1 MLPLMRLGELTN
13 PGRITSPMK
22 NSIFGYVFGS
32 LHCCSKPIPM
42 GWIPFSDYVV
52 RNANQPIAELL
63 DSASDCFSQARHKSK
78 ELMFGHKDT
87 NTPAESRVTDS

>member
-1 MLPLMRLGELTN
+1 
-13 PGRITSPMK
+13 
-22 NSIFGYVFGS
+22 
-32 LHCCSKPIPM
+32 M

-52 RNANQPIAELL
+52 RNANQPIAKLL

-87 NTPAESRVTDS
+87 IKPANPELSS